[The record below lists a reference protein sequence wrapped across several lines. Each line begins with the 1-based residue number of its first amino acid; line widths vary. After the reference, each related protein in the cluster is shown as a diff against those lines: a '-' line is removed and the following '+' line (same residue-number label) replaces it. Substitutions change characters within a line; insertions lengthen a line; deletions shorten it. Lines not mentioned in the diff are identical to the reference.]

1 MLSYKSEAEDWNAFM
16 EEEHSLEDYIEKFNL
31 KLTREQIIGKTKEI
45 MLKSYISD
53 IGSRMGYKV
62 INQ

>member
-1 MLSYKSEAEDWNAFM
+1 MISYKSEVEDWSAWAFD
-16 EEEHSLEDYIEKFNL
+16 EHSLEDYIEKFNL

-45 MLKSYISD
+45 MMKSYIAD

-62 INQ
+62 IG

>member
-1 MLSYKSEAEDWNAFM
+1 MLSYKSEAEDWNAWM
-16 EEEHSLEDYIEKFNL
+16 QKEHSLENYIEKFNL

-45 MLKSYISD
+45 MLKSYIVD

-62 INQ
+62 I